1 MGDLAAEVS
10 VAHRR
15 NSPRGAVDLGNEFP
29 QGKLTSEGVVRASM
43 RSAFS
48 AHGCLSLGCLSLF
61 LAGITACSSGG
72 QAATPLDG
80 GGVSED
86 ADVASPGAVDAAAGH
101 DAGVADGSKTH
112 STSGPLSIV
121 SLTPTATT
129 LTGGEALVSESSAIT
144 FIAIVTDDAGLDT
157 IAGGQLMD
165 DTGAT
170 YAAFGAGANKG
181 TYSAT
186 LTWAEMTSV
195 HAASFGP
202 QGGSRKFVAKFVDN
216 AHNEVTSEVDIG
228 LACRRG
234 SGLVSS
240 CAGICS
246 DLRDDVSHCGACG
259 TSCSSAQFCAAG
271 LCNAGFTTDPASP
284 THVQTACIAPSAF
297 ASSTTCAQLCERAK
311 MGACTRILQFGA
323 SDATCG
329 GASSDGS
336 CTADVTQ
343 VPGPIRCRCNAK

>member
-1 MGDLAAEVS
+1 
-10 VAHRR
+10 
-15 NSPRGAVDLGNEFP
+15 
-29 QGKLTSEGVVRASM
+29 M
-43 RSAFS
+43 RSAFL
-48 AHGCLSLGCLSLF
+48 AHGCLSLL

-80 GGVSED
+80 GAVSED
-86 ADVASPGAVDAAAGH
+86 AEVASPGATDAAAGH
-101 DAGVADGSKTH
+101 DAGGADGSNPPTH
-112 STSGPLSIV
+112 TSGPLSIV

-129 LTGGEALVSESSAIT
+129 LTGGEALVSESSAIN
-144 FIAIVTDDAGLDT
+144 FIAIVTDEAGLDT

-186 LTWAEMTSV
+186 LTWAQMTSV

-202 QGGSRKFVAKFVDN
+202 TGGSRKFVAKFVDN
-216 AHNEVTSEVDIG
+216 AHNQVTSEVDIA
-228 LACRRG
+228 LACRRS

-240 CAGICS
+240 CAGICA
-246 DLRDDVSHCGACG
+246 DLRDDVNHCGACG

-271 LCNAGFTTDPASP
+271 LCNAGFATDPASP
-284 THVQTACIAPSAF
+284 THVQTPCIAPSAF
-297 ASSTTCAQLCERAK
+297 ASSTTCSQLCERAK

-323 SDATCG
+323 TDATCG
-329 GASSDGS
+329 GTSSDGS
-336 CTADVTQ
+336 CTADLTQ